1 MAASSL
7 LALIDDIASVLDDVA
22 AMSKLAAKKTTGVL
36 GDDLALNAEQV
47 SGIRAE
53 RELPVVWA
61 VTKGSLKNKLILV
74 PAALLISAFLPQAV
88 MVLLMLGGAFLCF
101 EGVEKVLHT
110 FFHPAAAREE
120 KKQLKNALVKS
131 PQQLLAF
138 EKEKIRGA
146 IRTDF
151 ILSAEIIVIV
161 LGSVAD
167 ADLLTRVIVVSLLAL
182 AFTLGVY
189 GIVAAIV
196 KMDDAGLWLS
206 EREGDRVAIR
216 LQQFMGR
223 GLLAAA
229 PKLMKLLS
237 VVGTIAMFL
246 VGGGILTHGL
256 PALEHLSHALTS
268 QLLDGLSGWLAATG
282 QALLPLLFNMI
293 AGLVA
298 GGILVAGFTLIKRIR
313 GQDSAAH

>member
-1 MAASSL
+1 M
-7 LALIDDIASVLDDVA
+7 
-22 AMSKLAAKKTTGVL
+22 
-36 GDDLALNAEQV
+36 
-47 SGIRAE
+47 
-53 RELPVVWA
+53 
-61 VTKGSLKNKLILV
+61 
-74 PAALLISAFLPQAV
+74 
-88 MVLLMLGGAFLCF
+88 
-101 EGVEKVLHT
+101 
-110 FFHPAAAREE
+110 
-120 KKQLKNALVKS
+120 
-131 PQQLLAF
+131 
-138 EKEKIRGA
+138 
-146 IRTDF
+146 
-151 ILSAEIIVIV
+151 IV